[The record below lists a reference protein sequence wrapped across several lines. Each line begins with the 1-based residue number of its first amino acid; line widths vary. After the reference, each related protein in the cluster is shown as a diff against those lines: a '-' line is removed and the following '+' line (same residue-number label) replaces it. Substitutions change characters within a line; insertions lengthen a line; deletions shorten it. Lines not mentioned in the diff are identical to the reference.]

1 MSPESNASPKFS
13 PQSPH
18 SHPKQGDW
26 ADTKIMG
33 LGLTFGNKNN
43 ISGRLKAE
51 VKSQEVSD
59 LDIALVD
66 MNISNTSLVTVDM
79 KLVDTF
85 SILFIIY
92 SITSRAVSSQL
103 TKTITK

>member
-1 MSPESNASPKFS
+1 
-13 PQSPH
+13 
-18 SHPKQGDW
+18 
-26 ADTKIMG
+26 MG

-43 ISGRLKAE
+43 ISGRLKVE

-66 MNISNTSLVTVDM
+66 MNISNTLLVTVDM

-92 SITSRAVSSQL
+92 SILNELLQITTEIAFIIPGHQCFVSLADTYQQVLHKICSFE
-103 TKTITK
+103 KDCINN